1 MKKFRYLIIA
11 ALLAADH
18 LLKYY
23 IRATMYSGQS
33 IAVIDNIFSI
43 TYVQNRG
50 AAFSMFEGMETLLTW
65 MPAIALI
72 IAVWYMEK
80 HMEQHWTL
88 ILSMI
93 LIIAGGLGNLID
105 RVTLGFVTDMF
116 DFHFW
121 PVFNI
126 ADIAIC
132 VGCGFL
138 ILFMF
143 VFDKPED
150 EEKSDTPAE
159 A

>member
-33 IAVIDNIFSI
+33 IVVIDNIFSI

-50 AAFSMFEGMETLLTW
+50 AAFSMFECMETLLTW

-150 EEKSDTPAE
+150 KEKSDTPAE